1 MSQSTTPAAVV
12 FDASYIKSRKALM
25 QAGGS
30 LSRAACAAAVKAANL
45 AIESSRLFE
54 IQDLENLRRT
64 APSSTARAAISKA
77 LSAVFAL
84 AFGTESADKR
94 GNVVYSVRRA
104 DCKSER
110 LLEADLQ
117 QWRGRHGALKD
128 LDSVRVRVMA
138 DAAAPDL
145 DALQARAVHAYM
157 AYMAAGGTAA
167 AFMEAVK
174 SAQADAAAKS
184 AK

>member
-1 MSQSTTPAAVV
+1 MSNSASSPAVV
-12 FDASYIKSRKALM
+12 FDASYIKSRTALLR
-25 QAGGS
+25 AGGS
-30 LSRAACAAAVKAANL
+30 LSRAARAAAVKAANL

-145 DALQARAVHAYM
+145 DALQARAVRAYM

-167 AFMEAVK
+167 AFTEAVK